1 MFKLIVRNI
10 PNFLTLMNLLSGT
23 LAIIF
28 SFHACEPIES
38 LQKINSW
45 NGWQWATL
53 CIGVAALFDFF
64 DGAVA
69 RILNARSP
77 IGKELDSLAD
87 LVSFGVAPALLLLN
101 ILLVANAGLLAY
113 TALFLPL
120 MGAVRLA
127 IFNIDATQATEFKG
141 LPIPANAIFWLG
153 FVAAMATGKLAI
165 PGNIVVMLIGLMGI
179 LMVSRVRMFS
189 LKFHNLKVRGNV
201 LRYGII
207 ATAIVLVSAF
217 GLPGLALTTLAYLI
231 LSVIAIVIK
240 YQ

>member
-1 MFKLIVRNI
+1 MFKAITNNI
-10 PNFLTLMNLLSGT
+10 PNFLTLMNLLSGIV
-23 LAIIF
+23 AIIF
-28 SFHACEPIES
+28 SFQAFDVTGHMP
-38 LQKINSW
+38 
-45 NGWQWATL
+45 GWQWAAL
-53 CIGVAALFDFF
+53 SIGIASLFDFF

-87 LVSFGVAPALLLLN
+87 LVSFGVAPSLLLLN
-101 ILLVANAGLLAY
+101 ILLKADAGPLAY
-113 TALFLPL
+113 AALFLPL

-141 LPIPANAIFWLG
+141 LPIPANAIFWIG
-153 FVAAMATGKLAI
+153 FVAAMASGKLHI

-189 LKFHNLKVRGNV
+189 LKFHNLKIRGNV
-201 LRYGII
+201 LRYAIII
-207 ATAIVLVSAF
+207 AAIILVSTL
-217 GLPGLALTTLAYLI
+217 GLPGLTLTILAYLI

>member
-1 MFKLIVRNI
+1 MLKAITNNI

-23 LAIIF
+23 VAIIF
-28 SFHACEPIES
+28 SFQAFDATWRLP
-38 LQKINSW
+38 
-45 NGWQWATL
+45 GWQWAVL
-53 CIGVAALFDFF
+53 CIGIAALFDFF

-69 RILNARSP
+69 RMLNARSP

-101 ILLVANAGLLAY
+101 TLIKADAGILAY
-113 TALFLPL
+113 AALFLPL

-153 FVAAMATGKLAI
+153 FVAAMASGKLQI
-165 PGNIVVMLIGLMGI
+165 PGNIVVMLIGIMGI

-189 LKFHNLKVRGNV
+189 LKFHNLKLRGNV
-201 LRYGII
+201 LRYAIII
-207 ATAIVLVSAF
+207 AAILLVATL
-217 GLPGLALTTLAYLI
+217 GLPGLTLTILAYLI
-231 LSVIAIVIK
+231 LSVVAIVIK